1 MTTVKAQDKHLTVNG
16 VRLHYLDWGTEGKTP
31 LICLH
36 AHTTHGRTWDDF
48 AEAMSPYYHVL
59 AVDQRGHGE
68 SEWADTGYA
77 RDRYVED
84 LAAFADALELSRFV
98 LVGCSMGGWNSLLY
112 TVANPDRVERVVLV
126 DIAPEP
132 GPEHRA
138 QAAKRPPTP
147 MEFLSFDAVLDWIR
161 QGNPWATEPRIRKD
175 VEAKVRQRE
184 DGKWTW
190 KADPA
195 LFNTML
201 PDMTDPSMI
210 ERYWKAVE
218 AIPCPIMEVRGAESI
233 LVSDDT
239 VERMKEVGQQ
249 VTTVDVPGAGHVVSV
264 DKPQEFIEATR
275 SFLGVSG

>member
-36 AHTTHGRTWDDF
+36 AHTTHARIWDDF

-98 LVGCSMGGWNSLLY
+98 LVGCSMGGWNSMLY

-132 GPEHRA
+132 SPEHRA

-147 MEFLSFDAVLDWIR
+147 MEFPSFDAVLDWIR
-161 QGNPWATEPRIRKD
+161 QGNPWATEARIRKD

-184 DGKWTW
+184 DGRWTW

-239 VERMKEVGQQ
+239 LERMKQVGQQ
-249 VTTVDVPGAGHVVSV
+249 VTSVDVPGAGHVVSV